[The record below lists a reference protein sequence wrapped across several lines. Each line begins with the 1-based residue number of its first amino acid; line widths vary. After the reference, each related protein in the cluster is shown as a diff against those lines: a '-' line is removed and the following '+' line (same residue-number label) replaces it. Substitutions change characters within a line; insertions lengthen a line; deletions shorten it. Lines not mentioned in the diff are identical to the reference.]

1 MLEAVWVNCGGYRAL
16 LTSSPFWGI
25 GWRNNLHL
33 GHAIFLE
40 EENKARVFHAKAPR
54 ASARAEFI
62 SYPVGQS
69 QLLLKPS
76 VSGEVFSHRME
87 EALQG
92 EGN

>member
-1 MLEAVWVNCGGYRAL
+1 M
-16 LTSSPFWGI
+16 
-25 GWRNNLHL
+25 

-40 EENKARVFHAKAPR
+40 EEKKARAFHAMAPR
-54 ASARAEFI
+54 DSARAEFI
-62 SYPVGQS
+62 SYLVGQS

-92 EGN
+92 KGN